1 MNEKCRLCGSYQFN
15 LHQESIDQGELCDVH
30 YWKVLALKGRDVV
43 KFINEHLLELKSYEE
58 AKKSKASNFVLDHFQ
73 VRAAETL
80 KILEAA
86 IDNFSSHSH
95 TI

>member
-58 AKKSKASNFVLDHFQ
+58 AKSRKRRISYLIIFKFA
-73 VRAAETL
+73 RL
-80 KILEAA
+80 K
-86 IDNFSSHSH
+86 H
-95 TI
+95 